1 VPSEN
6 EKSNNKSTILF
17 FDGVCSLCNG
27 LVDWVIQN
35 ETKHSLHFA
44 SLQGTTAQA
53 LLSPMDRESLE
64 TLIVWHE
71 GQKLLR
77 SDAVIFVLQKM
88 GGFFGGLAL
97 IFKIIPRFVRDGVYD
112 FVARHRYQ
120 WFGKRDSCRLPTAEE
135 KDRLLP

>member
-1 VPSEN
+1 MPLEN

-27 LVDWVIQN
+27 LVDWVIRN
-35 ETKHSLHFA
+35 ETTHSLHFA
-44 SLQGTTAQA
+44 SLQGMTAQA
-53 LLSPMDRESLE
+53 LLTPDDREGLE
-64 TLIVWHE
+64 TLIVWQE
-71 GQKLLR
+71 GQKLIR

-88 GGFFGGLAL
+88 GGIFAGLAL
-97 IFKIIPRFVRDGVYD
+97 VFKIIPRFVRNWVYD

-120 WFGKRDSCRLPTAEE
+120 WFGKRNSCRVPTPAE